1 MKKLLSILMVL
12 GISWVGTA
20 WGAVENRVEGVSHV
34 EMVKESL
41 DLAKREG
48 SVASELSVAR
58 GPGRVVEHEKLG
70 ITTKVSGEVRSS
82 FGIESDGQ
90 TVFNRANADLN
101 ERNWRILSSED
112 LNNRTNTYDPAIYS
126 RLKVVVDTA
135 VKNAVAMHL
144 NVTADPWSYTGRTGV
159 VTVNSGWGDTAR
171 VQQLYWG
178 NNGYTVNH
186 SVNTLKF
193 GGYLGLPEIKV
204 KDGRVPA
211 TAMGST
217 ICNEWGM
224 CDSFDV
230 PAMDVKETFQ
240 PIRELWFD
248 VKPNDTSKLRVFPM
262 AYQDQALTTDEPI
275 RLSNN
280 RSWWEE
286 SPWLHDWRGG
296 QINHITGL
304 PEDYSIGK
312 WDRGLAFA
320 TRDSD
325 GTRLT
330 ALRGASVDIKTDE
343 DTRFQATVAT
353 PKTLWQDYHEV
364 TAVPGSARVK
374 HFFDDK
380 AYVGATANM
389 HNGFVNEKLDKENY
403 VGGVDGAF
411 VPFDKLKVAA
421 QISTSV
427 SHNDVIN
434 SYYASE
440 KRGQAYYLSL
450 EAISSAFYR
459 VDTDY
464 LSRRAFSDK
473 ANFFKS
479 KMYVGRMDKNFES
492 SLSNYHVTRKDSF
505 WSRHLTFYP
514 SIYRNMPG
522 AVATLSEGD
531 QEAFAIGNGLDY
543 GRNVVGWRGDTQLMD
558 GTLDG
563 MADVRHVTTNDNR
576 KIETVARTGVTKKVD
591 EKLTL
596 KGLFIV
602 HTLPKSRAGEDPFIV
617 NNDTG
622 DYLLNDVVIGG
633 EDRNLKTRTIGARY
647 ELTEWADINGV
658 WEFTNDS
665 TLAEDTFPRGL
676 FDGMSTRVFTQD
688 GRRYRTDLPWLYDQG
703 FFSQP
708 KYPYYNIFKT
718 GLHLKPTDIWD
729 LYFDYTRNPN
739 GFAGNIDDNMQHFGA
754 ETSLVPTKSL
764 GFFARYT
771 YSRAYNLIQL
781 NKDKT
786 LSYQGYHN
794 IFLEGRYIAPKDN
807 IFSLEY
813 GVGPAYFVNTSI
825 TDPALS
831 FYTAPVLETEHII
844 RMTYQKRF

>member
-1 MKKLLSILMVL
+1 MKNIFVILMFL
-12 GISWVGTA
+12 GISWA
-20 WGAVENRVEGVSHV
+20 GAVFCSAEEFGDSVDPRTPV
-34 EMVKESL
+34 VKAIMDTLEEEFAPL
-41 DLAKREG
+41 H
-48 SVASELSVAR
+48 
-58 GPGRVVEHEKLG
+58 PEKWD
-70 ITTKVSGEVRSS
+70 IKTKISGEVRTS
-82 FGIESDGQ
+82 FGVESNGQ
-90 TVFNRANADLN
+90 TVFNRSNADLN

-112 LNNRTNTYDPAIYS
+112 LNKRLNTFDPAIYS
-126 RLKVVVDTA
+126 RLKVVVDTS

-144 NVTADPWSYTGRTGV
+144 NVTADPWSYTGKTGE
-159 VTVNSGWGDTAR
+159 VTVTSGWGDSAR

-186 SVNTLKF
+186 SVNTLRY

-204 KDGRVPA
+204 TDGKVPA
-211 TAMGST
+211 TVMSST
-217 ICNEWGM
+217 ICNEWGQ
-224 CDSFDV
+224 CDSYNV
-230 PAMDVKETFQ
+230 PAMDVKYTFQ

-248 VKPNDTSKLRVFPM
+248 VKPEDSLKVRVFPM

-296 QINHITGL
+296 QVNHVTGL
-304 PEDYSIGK
+304 PEDYSVGK

-330 ALRGASVDIKTDE
+330 ALRGASVDIRPE
-343 DTRFQATVAT
+343 EATRFQATVAT
-353 PKTLWQDYHEV
+353 PKTLWQDYSEM
-364 TAVPGSARVK
+364 TAVAGSARLK
-374 HFFDDK
+374 HFVDDK

-389 HNGFVNEKLDKENY
+389 HNGYVDGALDKENY
-403 VGGVDGAF
+403 VGGVDGAY
-411 VPFDKLKVAA
+411 VPVDRLKVAG
-421 QISTSV
+421 QLSTSA
-427 SHNDVIN
+427 SHNDV
-434 SYYASE
+434 SSHYYSTATQ
-440 KRGQAYYLSL
+440 GQAYYVSV
-450 EAISSAFYR
+450 EAVSSAI
-459 VDTDY
+459 DILKTDY
-464 LSRRAFSDK
+464 LAQKAFSDRV
-473 ANFFKS
+473 NFFKT
-479 KMYVGRMDKNFES
+479 KMFFGRMDKTFES
-492 SLSNYHVTRKDSF
+492 SLSNYHVTRKDAF

-522 AVATLSEGD
+522 SSATMSEAD

-543 GRNVVGWRGDTQLMD
+543 GRNVVGWRGDTKLMD
-558 GTLDG
+558 GKVDG
-563 MADVRHVTTNDNR
+563 MADIRHVTTNDNR
-576 KIETVARTGVTKKVD
+576 KIETVARTAWSRKVD
-591 EKLTL
+591 DRLTV
-596 KGLFIV
+596 KGLLV
-602 HTLPKSRAGEDPFIV
+602 LHTLPKTRAGEDPFIV
-617 NNDTG
+617 NNDNG
-622 DYLLNDVVIGG
+622 EYLLSRDLKGG
-633 EDRNLKTRTIGARY
+633 EDRTLKTRTVGARY
-647 ELTEWADINGV
+647 ELTEWADVNEV

-676 FDGMSTRVFTQD
+676 FDGSSSRVYTQD
-688 GRRYRTDLPWLYDQG
+688 GRRYRVDAPWLYDQG

-718 GLHLKPTDIWD
+718 GLHLKPTEIWD

-739 GFAGNIDDNMQHFGA
+739 KFAGNIDDNMHHFGA
-754 ETSLVPTKSL
+754 ETSFVPIKSL

-807 IFSLEY
+807 TFSLQY
-813 GVGPAYFVNTSI
+813 GVGPAYFVDTSS
-825 TDPALS
+825 TNPDLS
-831 FYTAPVLETEHII
+831 FYTTPVLETEHII